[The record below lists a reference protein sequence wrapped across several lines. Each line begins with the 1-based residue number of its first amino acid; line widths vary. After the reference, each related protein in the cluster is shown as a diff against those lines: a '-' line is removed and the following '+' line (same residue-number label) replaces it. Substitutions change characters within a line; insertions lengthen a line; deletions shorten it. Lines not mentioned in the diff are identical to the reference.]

1 MLENNKLS
9 SSSTFL
15 SVKVIFN
22 VDDSTSLQQRLTLT
36 SATRSC
42 SSFLSLL
49 TQRVL
54 VDTLVNVNVI
64 GEDSQPNP

>member
-42 SSFLSLL
+42 SSLLSLL

-54 VDTLVNVNVI
+54 VDTLVVVI